1 MSNTTLQVLQTTGL
15 GKDVVSSN
23 LEFARDVL
31 SWALEG
37 LPHICLSLVGWFS
50 FGCSVSVVSTA
61 T

>member
-37 LPHICLSLVGWFS
+37 LPPYIP
-50 FGCSVSVVSTA
+50 
-61 T
+61 